1 MRASE
6 FLNETAEGKLSK
18 RAEQAT
24 QGVIK
29 ARDVGGYDRV
39 YWLNRAMMAA
49 ACANGED
56 TNKLDMDSS
65 SWSEKFN
72 TIHPY
77 TEKEWK
83 MMKQVI
89 ATVPTESQTIVP
101 WSPSM
106 EPESTNKQSL
116 VKPFKG
122 YKKK

>member
-1 MRASE
+1 MRAFE
-6 FLNETAEGKLSK
+6 FLKEDAVGHIPK

-24 QGVIK
+24 QGIMK

-49 ACANGED
+49 ACADGED
-56 TNKLDMDSS
+56 ENKLDVDSS
-65 SWSEKFN
+65 SWGEKFN

-83 MMKQVI
+83 MMKQVL
-89 ATVPTESQTIVP
+89 ATVPTDSQTVVP

-116 VKPFKG
+116 VKPFRG
-122 YKKK
+122 YEK